1 MENFLL
7 IVVGD
12 LAFKMDQNNH
22 YIVQWS
28 AMRMVNGQTQSWILA
43 STIQIQHCAHTHTV
57 EYYINTSCVFC
68 QKTIE
73 FIPHLFFVC
82 PISHTLWCKVLQVLK
97 ICKPSLC
104 WRREVSWFCKK
115 ANLVNPC
122 CVESRTSLSLLVLII
137 FGYIAINQAVF
148 QH

>member
-1 MENFLL
+1 MECYENGEWADPKLNPW
-7 IVVGD
+7 V
-12 LAFKMDQNNH
+12 NN
-22 YIVQWS
+22 
-28 AMRMVNGQTQSWILA
+28 TDTTL
-43 STIQIQHCAHTHTV
+43 HTHTV